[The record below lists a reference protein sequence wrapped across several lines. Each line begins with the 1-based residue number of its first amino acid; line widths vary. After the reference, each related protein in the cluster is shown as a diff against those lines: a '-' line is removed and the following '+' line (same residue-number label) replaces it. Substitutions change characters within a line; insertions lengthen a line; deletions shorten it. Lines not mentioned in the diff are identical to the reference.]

1 MSETQKYD
9 EEVWKLFDGYV
20 HGQVSRRQFLD
31 RAAAFSAAGL
41 SAAAILESLSPDYA
55 RAQQVSPDDDGI
67 AVSYQE
73 YASPQGAGEMRGYLA
88 IPADASAT
96 MPGVVVIHENR
107 GLNPYVED
115 VARRVA
121 KAGFIGFAPD
131 ALTPLEAL
139 TRLAELRA
147 ELEGK
152 S

>member
-88 IPADASAT
+88 IPEDRQRRQSRCRCRVPNTSRRRA
-96 MPGVVVIHENR
+96 VVC
-107 GLNPYVED
+107 
-115 VARRVA
+115 
-121 KAGFIGFAPD
+121 
-131 ALTPLEAL
+131 
-139 TRLAELRA
+139 
-147 ELEGK
+147 
-152 S
+152 